1 MEKRNFKGF
10 TLIEV
15 MLTLAIGG
23 LIFAMVFMVL
33 PSVFANA
40 RDGQRRD
47 DVLKTVS
54 RLKSFQS
61 NNNRGALPSDS
72 ITSSGLAIDGSTI
85 SFGPTSGITWKDFY
99 ASFFDDAYS
108 DPNGTR
114 YNWKIVNCEA
124 TTGNQCTKGRPSD
137 VFESNN
143 VTMYFVIGATCN
155 GEMAVSTPNNRMVS
169 VLYKLERGGTFCANT

>member
-33 PSVFANA
+33 PSALANA

-61 NNNRGALPSDS
+61 NNNRGALPSGS
-72 ITSSGLAIDGSTI
+72 ITSSGLTINGSTV

-108 DPNGTR
+108 DPDGTR

-124 TTGNQCTKGRPSD
+124 TTGSQCTKGRPND
-137 VFESNN
+137 DFKSNN
-143 VTMYFVIGATCN
+143 TTMYFVIGATCN
-155 GEMAVSTPNNRMVS
+155 GEMAVSTPNNRMVA